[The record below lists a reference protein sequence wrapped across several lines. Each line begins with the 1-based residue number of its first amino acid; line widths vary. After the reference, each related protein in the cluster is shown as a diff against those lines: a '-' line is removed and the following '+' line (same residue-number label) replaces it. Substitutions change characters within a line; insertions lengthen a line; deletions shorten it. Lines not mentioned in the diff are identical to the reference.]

1 MGIPQR
7 LYHWML
13 VWCCS
18 TVLFQKV
25 YKSIFI
31 PNGLPQ
37 FYFSKQMLLVL
48 RPYFNF
54 STCKRC
60 FIHDLH
66 LEDLQFFS
74 SQTDRGI
81 NGDESRSS
89 PLHLSSLCKNTK
101 LCTSPQWCNMAFCLL
116 SGQII
121 YWGSNFTDMHLKIP
135 IIITLCPVIRDRNL
149 KLGFCFILYVYAQYD
164 FWVWVNNDHLY
175 VLS

>member
-1 MGIPQR
+1 MAKVLEFQFLISLWLWRFNEMWQSLSLSGKFND
-7 LYHWML
+7 LTMHWVFLKDYNHWML

-18 TVLFQKV
+18 IVLFQKV

-37 FYFSKQMLLVL
+37 FYFSKQMSLVL
-48 RPYFNF
+48 HPYFNF

-74 SQTDRGI
+74 PQTDRGI
-81 NGDESRSS
+81 NGDESGSS

-101 LCTSPQWCNMAFCLL
+101 LCPSPQWCNMAFFYCL
-116 SGQII
+116 SREYIG
-121 YWGSNFTDMHLKIP
+121 GV
-135 IIITLCPVIRDRNL
+135 TLQTCIW
-149 KLGFCFILYVYAQYD
+149 KFQ
-164 FWVWVNNDHLY
+164 
-175 VLS
+175 